1 MSRIILRGLFY
12 LFLYMGLV
20 RYIIQIFHF
29 LKFELYEVKL
39 LKYLK
44 KNGKFGS
51 IPDKGFGKVINFTI
65 NKSKAKEEDLHL
77 ILSALKFDVIDT
89 ESCGYIISTLLHEF
103 PTCIESISS
112 HEFLQLVKCLCKPI
126 TIELACRLIEKPVLN
141 SDENIIAARAYYY
154 HYTHQ
159 YNESINDYLKILHSK
174 NFNVSHM
181 VYMMSILGKYEE
193 ADKILLRTSSK
204 RKFGYIMNVANRCC
218 VLLRRGELEIT
229 DAIRILNILKL
240 HGYSSCK
247 NLIISICFG
256 YGNYSSVV
264 HLKNSIFNKNKIAHV
279 SGIEYVYS
287 VLELEG
293 IDKAYVAAGNTI
305 TLLENSQSYRILWR
319 YSLLLSNIFDKATL
333 SNLFSE
339 ELKARFRS
347 FSLSSGNDYVYDL
360 LFGNVACLINNIHT
374 RFDKGKRFLGA
385 PSGKDKTFRFV
396 SIKNINYA
404 YIMSS
409 CFGLYRDDD
418 IVLCEERFF
427 DIFKSSFS
435 NTNFVSVSRPKTDN
449 VLTTPEWHGS
459 AVKQIA
465 MSTSD
470 IVPQQLCFEH
480 LERVRSK
487 GWLKGNKCNLQPIDE
502 TRKSIG
508 ISFGSGLTTGFRSA
522 YNIPYSILSL
532 FDRTKYNLVNLDY
545 HLDGEFVSELG
556 LEQPNFDL
564 KNDMVALGN
573 LISSLDAIV
582 CIPNNIMDAGAA
594 YGKLTIVYDPFG
606 RTSYW
611 QYKDT
616 DEYVFGSKV
625 FLYQKR
631 FDDSEERNESFVRE
645 VCGRLND
652 EL

>member
-1 MSRIILRGLFY
+1 MSRIILRGLLD

-20 RYIIQIFHF
+20 TYIIQIFHF
-29 LKFELYEVKL
+29 LRLELYEVKI
-39 LKYLK
+39 LKYLE
-44 KNGKFGS
+44 KNGKLGS

-77 ILSALKFDVIDT
+77 ILSALKFDIIDT
-89 ESCGYIISTLLHEF
+89 ESCRYIISTLLHEF

-112 HEFLQLVKCLCKPI
+112 DEFLQLVKYLCEPR
-126 TIELACRLIEKPVLN
+126 TIELACKLIEKPDLN
-141 SDENIIAARAYYY
+141 SNENIIAARAYYY

-159 YNESINDYLKILHSK
+159 YNESINNYLKILHSK
-174 NFNVSHM
+174 HFNVSHM

-193 ADKILLRTSSK
+193 ADEILLKTSSK
-204 RKFGYIMNVANRCC
+204 RKFRYITNVANRCC
-218 VLLRRGELEIT
+218 VLLKRGELEIT
-229 DAIRILNILKL
+229 DAIRILNVLKL
-240 HGYSSCK
+240 HNYSSCK

-256 YGNYSSVV
+256 CGNYSSVV
-264 HLKNSIFNKNKIAHV
+264 HLKKSIFNQNKIAHV

-293 IDKAYVAAGNTI
+293 IDKAYVAAENTI

-339 ELKARFRS
+339 ELKSRFRL

-360 LFGNVACLINNIHT
+360 LFGNIACLINNIHT

-385 PSGKDKTFRFV
+385 PSGEDKTFRFV

-418 IVLCEERFF
+418 IVLCEERFL

-435 NTNFVSVSRPKTDN
+435 NTNFVSVSRPKIDN
-449 VLTTPEWHGS
+449 ALTTPEWYGS

-480 LERVRSK
+480 LEKVRSK
-487 GWLKGNKCNLQPIDE
+487 GWLKGKKCNLHPIDE
-502 TRKSIG
+502 TRKNIG

-545 HLDGEFVSELG
+545 HLDEEFVSELG
-556 LEQPNFDL
+556 LEQPSFDL

-573 LISSLDAIV
+573 LISSLDTIV

-594 YGKLTIVYDPFG
+594 YGKITIVYDPFG

-631 FDDSEERNESFVRE
+631 FDNSEERNESFVRE